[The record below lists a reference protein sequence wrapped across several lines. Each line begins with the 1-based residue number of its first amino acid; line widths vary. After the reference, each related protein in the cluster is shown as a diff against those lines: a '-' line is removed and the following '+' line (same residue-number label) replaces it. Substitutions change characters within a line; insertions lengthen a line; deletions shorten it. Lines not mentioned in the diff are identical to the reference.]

1 MKKWKNQVGV
11 RHLMKNKEVEE
22 YKQKVLAVLRNNLIY
37 PKTTDEKKWEEAE
50 KINSLILKAI
60 DEIIHI

>member
-1 MKKWKNQVGV
+1 
-11 RHLMKNKEVEE
+11 MKNKEVEE